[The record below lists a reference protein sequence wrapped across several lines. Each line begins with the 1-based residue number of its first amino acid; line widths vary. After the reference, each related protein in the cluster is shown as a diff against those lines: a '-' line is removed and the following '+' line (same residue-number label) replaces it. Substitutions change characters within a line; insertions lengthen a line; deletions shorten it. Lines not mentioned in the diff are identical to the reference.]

1 MATEPAEFRYVDMH
15 SHLNLYYFRA
25 RAS

>member
-15 SHLNLYYFRA
+15 SHLHPEWLA
-25 RAS
+25 E